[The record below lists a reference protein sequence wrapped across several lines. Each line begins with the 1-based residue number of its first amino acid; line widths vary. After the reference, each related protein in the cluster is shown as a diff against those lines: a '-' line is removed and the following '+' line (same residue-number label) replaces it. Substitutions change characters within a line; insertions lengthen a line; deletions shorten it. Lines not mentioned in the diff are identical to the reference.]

1 MIKDTKNDERTH
13 MKTDT
18 LKPITKDAAKTIL
31 APKKALLAT
40 SLLTA
45 SLLIS
50 GCSNNDKV
58 ENTETAESSEN
69 IAAEDTA
76 EQTIVDS
83 TSTNTDDVTLAEDG
97 SVQNEAISQTSLPNL
112 DASAPLL
119 RADQP
124 SLVTN
129 PTEPGTPEDT
139 VKQALNTLYYG
150 DVKDAVGYYR
160 VDMED
165 FETELANTQSAFQQT
180 VESVTITN
188 TQYSVDRIRA
198 TITGEL
204 TLKGQSEPAP
214 LTYQLRKVGSEWK
227 ILG

>member
-13 MKTDT
+13 MKTNT

-50 GCSNNDKV
+50 GCSNNDEV
-58 ENTETAESSEN
+58 ENAEIAESSEN
-69 IAAEDTA
+69 IATEDTA
-76 EQTIVDS
+76 EQAVVDN
-83 TSTNTDDVTLAEDG
+83 TNTDDVTLTDDS
-97 SVQNEAISQTSLPNL
+97 SVQNDAISQTSMPNN
-112 DASAPLL
+112 DVAPLPM
-119 RADQP
+119 AEQP

-150 DVKDAVGYYR
+150 DVEDAVGYYR

>member
-1 MIKDTKNDERTH
+1 MINDTKNDEGTN

-18 LKPITKDAAKTIL
+18 LEPITKDSAKTIL
-31 APKKALLAT
+31 ASRKALLVT

-45 SLLIS
+45 SLLIG
-50 GCSNNDKV
+50 GCSNNDKAKS
-58 ENTETAESSEN
+58 TETAESSEN
-69 IAAEDTA
+69 IVTEDTA
-76 EQTIVDS
+76 EQTIVDN
-83 TSTNTDDVTLAEDG
+83 TNTEDVTLTEDS
-97 SVQNEAISQTSLPNL
+97 SVQNDAISQTSMPNL
-112 DASAPLL
+112 DESTPLL
-119 RADQP
+119 RAEQP

-204 TLKGQSEPAP
+204 KLKGQSEPAP